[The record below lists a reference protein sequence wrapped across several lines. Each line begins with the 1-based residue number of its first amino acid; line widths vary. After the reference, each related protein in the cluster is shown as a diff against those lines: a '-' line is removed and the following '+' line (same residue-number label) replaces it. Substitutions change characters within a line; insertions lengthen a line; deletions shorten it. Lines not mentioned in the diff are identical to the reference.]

1 LVGEAANKKRQP
13 QGNNMSFRDFVL
25 KGNVMDLAVGV
36 IIGGAF
42 GKIVDSLVND
52 LINPIIGRIIGTPD
66 FSSFYIPLA
75 TIPAEMAGKPY
86 AEIAKA
92 VPLFG
97 IGAFATVVINFL
109 LLALVIYYLVKYT
122 QGLSAKFAPP
132 PAPPAG
138 PSDEVKLLTE
148 IRDSLKK

>member
-1 LVGEAANKKRQP
+1 
-13 QGNNMSFRDFVL
+13 MSFRDFVL

-36 IIGGAF
+36 IIGAAF

-52 LINPIIGRIIGTPD
+52 LIMPVIGRVIGQPD
-66 FSSFYIPLA
+66 FSGFYIALKD
-75 TIPAEMAGKPY
+75 IPPDLVGKPY

-92 VPLFG
+92 IPVFG
-97 IGAFATVVINFL
+97 IGAFLTVVVNFL
-109 LLALVIYYLVKYT
+109 LLALVIYYLVNYT
-122 QGLSAKFAPP
+122 QSLSAKFAPP

-148 IRDSLKK
+148 IRDALKK